1 VDPDPDRW
9 GIRVCGVLRFPFAA
23 REREQEDGGSAWRRI
38 VTAEAEDEA
47 FNRLLDAVPGGDK
60 IVLPAGRRPNP
71 EEEPGDTWLHEI
83 ERQKREPEDR
93 NG

>member
-1 VDPDPDRW
+1 VDPDPYRG
-9 GIRVCGVLRFPFAA
+9 GIRVDGVLRFPFAA

-38 VTAEAEDEA
+38 DTAEAEDEA

-71 EEEPGDTWLHEI
+71 GAEG
-83 ERQKREPEDR
+83 
-93 NG
+93 